1 MCLLKWSGWMTE
13 TEAHIQY
20 AQYTPGVI
28 PRVAS
33 AVLASRS
40 PLYLPTTGWTTFPL
54 PSQISPQRDMMVHYI
69 DLLSAIAFGTA
80 TFPGTQSLVVTE
92 SCHLLEAEGQ
102 LRLNFGTREVKRHC
116 VGDSLRSFFFFF
128 WKVPWHLFACWSAA
142 SSHGQIRTADDRS

>member
-1 MCLLKWSGWMTE
+1 MEGDAGRHESETAKWSGWMTAAE
-13 TEAHIQY
+13 VHIQY
-20 AQYTPGVI
+20 AQYTLGVV

-33 AVLASRS
+33 RP

-69 DLLSAIAFGTA
+69 DPLSAIAFGTI

-102 LRLNFGTREVKRHC
+102 LWLNFGMM
-116 VGDSLRSFFFFF
+116 
-128 WKVPWHLFACWSAA
+128 
-142 SSHGQIRTADDRS
+142 SSVRAYT